1 MKWRMLCLAML
12 AMTGSWTSVRA
23 DESAVR
29 HRIMVVEYGAGDKN
43 RIIEVSDDGKVT
55 WEHRPPS
62 ICVQCQPLANGHVVY
77 AYGGKPTGV
86 QEVDRQQNV
95 VWNYVG
101 KCEQILACERLP
113 NGNTL
118 AAEQG
123 PCRVVTIDPL
133 GKTVLSVNIPV
144 KEIPAHQQMRC
155 VHALENGNVL
165 VANEADAVVREVSPD
180 GHLVWECHAGK
191 YVHEA
196 LRLKNGNTLIG
207 CGSDKRVIEV
217 TPDKQIVWEL
227 TAADVP
233 ELNLTWITSLQ
244 VLKNGHYVICN
255 FLRGQEGKGVHAFEI
270 TREKKVV
277 WKFADHDLVKTVT
290 NVKVLD
296 DQP

>member
-1 MKWRMLCLAML
+1 MKWQMLRIAML
-12 AMTGSWTSVRA
+12 AFASTWTSVFA

-43 RIIEVSDDGKVT
+43 RIIEVNDDGKVT
-55 WEHRPPS
+55 WQHRPPS
-62 ICVQCQPLANGHVVY
+62 ICVQCQTLANGHVVY

-86 QEVDRQQNV
+86 QEVDRQHQV
-95 VWNYVG
+95 VWNYVS
-101 KCEQILACERLP
+101 KCEQILTCERLP

-133 GKTVLSVNIPV
+133 GKTVLSVDIPV

-155 VHALENGNVL
+155 VHALKNGNVL
-165 VANEADAVVREVSPD
+165 VANEADAVVREVAPD
-180 GHLVWECHAGK
+180 GRLVWECPAGK

-207 CGSDKRVIEV
+207 CGTDKRVIEV
-217 TPDKQIVWEL
+217 TPDKKIVWEL
-227 TAADVP
+227 TATDVP
-233 ELNLTWITSLQ
+233 EVNLTWVTSLQ
-244 VLKNGHYVICN
+244 VLKNGNYVICN

-270 TREKKVV
+270 TREKKIV
-277 WKFADHDLVKTVT
+277 WKYADHDLVKTAT
-290 NVKVLD
+290 NIKVLD

>member
-1 MKWRMLCLAML
+1 MKRQMLHLIML
-12 AMTGSWTSVRA
+12 VIASSFASLLA
-23 DESAVR
+23 DESTIR

-43 RIIEVSDDGKVT
+43 RIVEVSGDGKVT
-55 WEHRPPS
+55 WQHRPPS
-62 ICVQCQPLANGHVVY
+62 ICVQCQPLANGHVIY

-86 QEVDRQQNV
+86 QEVDRQKNV

-133 GKTVLSVNIPV
+133 GKTVLSVDIPV
-144 KEIPAHQQMRC
+144 KEIPAHRQMRC

-165 VANEADAVVREVSPD
+165 VANEADAVVREVAPD
-180 GHLVWECHAGK
+180 GHLVWECPAGQD
-191 YVHEA
+191 VHEA
-196 LRLKNGNTLIG
+196 LRLKSGNTLIG

-217 TPDKQIVWEL
+217 TPDKKIVWEL
-227 TAADVP
+227 TADDVP

-277 WKFADHDLVKTVT
+277 WKFADHDLVKTAT
-290 NVKVLD
+290 NIKVLD